1 MLDFSVSFF
10 FTLVNIAILFVALR
24 AILFKPVTKFM
35 EERTAKIQ
43 SDIDGAAKDRT
54 DAKSLLQQ
62 YEEKMKAADA
72 EAAKI
77 RREAGE
83 QAEKQAERIV
93 ADGKVKAEGIIAA
106 ARKQIQAERE
116 AAFLSLR
123 AEAASLVVNAAG
135 RLLRRDQANVEATD
149 AAYAELVLRELE
161 AAN

>member
-10 FTLVNIAILFVALR
+10 FTLVNIVILFVALR

-43 SDIDGAAKDRT
+43 GDIDGAAKDRE
-54 DAKSLLQQ
+54 DAKSLRQL
-62 YEEKMKAADA
+62 YEEKMKAAVA
-72 EAAKI
+72 EVAKI
-77 RREAGE
+77 RQDAGE
-83 QAEKQAERIV
+83 AAERQAEQIV
-93 ADGKVKAEGIIAA
+93 SDGKVQAEGIIAA

-116 AAFLSLR
+116 AAFLAFR
-123 AEAASLVVNAAG
+123 AEAASLVVTAAG
-135 RLLRRDQANVEATD
+135 RLLRRDPANVAAGD

>member
-43 SDIDGAAKDRT
+43 GDIDGAAKERE
-54 DAKSLLQQ
+54 DAKSMRQK
-62 YEEKMKAADA
+62 YEEKMKAAEA

-77 RREAGE
+77 RQQAGE

-93 ADGKVKAEGIIAA
+93 ADGKVQAESIITA
-106 ARKQIQAERE
+106 ARKQIQSERE
-116 AAFLSLR
+116 AALLAFR
-123 AEAASLVVNAAG
+123 AEAASLVVTAAG
-135 RLLRRDQANVEATD
+135 RLLRRDSAEIAAAD
-149 AAYAELVLRELE
+149 AAYAEEVLRELE

>member
-43 SDIDGAAKDRT
+43 GDINGAAKERE
-54 DAKSLLQQ
+54 DAKLLRQK
-62 YEEKMKAADA
+62 YEEKMEAAAA

-77 RREAGE
+77 RQQAGE
-83 QAEKQAERIV
+83 QAERQAERIV
-93 ADGKVKAEGIIAA
+93 ADGRVQAEGIIAA
-106 ARKQIQAERE
+106 ARKQIQTERE
-116 AAFLSLR
+116 AALLAFR
-123 AEAASLVVNAAG
+123 AEAASLVVTAAG
-135 RLLRRDQANVEATD
+135 RLLRRDSSNAVAEDAT
-149 AAYAELVLRELE
+149 YAEFVLRELE